1 MGIGTDRGPE
11 RVGSGKS
18 RESIR
23 PPGAF
28 PVEPGSPGPSGSADE
43 WPGAAAGTNRDADRV
58 PGAPE
63 PPGEPA
69 EPEPEA
75 AAARTDRGSRQPLVD
90 EAAVLLEGGRGGNGA
105 VSFRR
110 EKFVPRG
117 GPDGGNGGRGGEV
130 VLAADPGWHTLAAYR
145 FRPSYRAGA
154 GGHGSG
160 NNRQGR
166 AGADLILRVPAGTA
180 VFDRESGVLLGDLA
194 RAGDRLKAAP
204 GGRGGRGNAVFRT
217 PTNQAP
223 RRAEPGEPGLRREI
237 RLELRL
243 LADVGLLG
251 FPNAGK
257 SSFIARVSGARPRI
271 ADYPFTTL
279 RPNLGL
285 VRLDDDTEFVIAD
298 LPGVLPG
305 ASRGTG
311 MGNRFLKHL
320 SRTALL
326 VYFVDASEASDRHP
340 EEDLAGLREE
350 VLRFGAG
357 LPEKPALV
365 AGNKTDLLADGA
377 RLEGLRRAAAAL
389 RLPFFAL
396 SAATGSGCRAL
407 IAALGA
413 RVAAGPDA
421 DDAEEAAARKAD
433 GRPPTP

>member
-1 MGIGTDRGPE
+1 M
-11 RVGSGKS
+11 
-18 RESIR
+18 
-23 PPGAF
+23 
-28 PVEPGSPGPSGSADE
+28 
-43 WPGAAAGTNRDADRV
+43 
-58 PGAPE
+58 
-63 PPGEPA
+63 
-69 EPEPEA
+69 
-75 AAARTDRGSRQPLVD
+75 
-90 EAAVLLEGGRGGNGA
+90 
-105 VSFRR
+105 
-110 EKFVPRG
+110 
-117 GPDGGNGGRGGEV
+117 
-130 VLAADPGWHTLAAYR
+130 VLAADPGRHTLAAYR
-145 FRPSYRAGA
+145 FRPSYRGGA

-194 RAGDRLKAAP
+194 GAGDRLTAAP

-223 RRAEPGEPGLRREI
+223 RRAEPGEPGLRREV

-257 SSFIARVSGARPRI
+257 SSFIARVSAARPRI

-279 RPNLGL
+279 RPNLGM

-305 ASRGTG
+305 ASRGAG

-326 VYFVDASEASDRHP
+326 VYFVDASEASNRRP
-340 EEDLAGLREE
+340 EEDLAVLREE

-365 AGNKTDLLADGA
+365 AGNKTDLVDDGA
-377 RLEGLRRAAAAL
+377 RLESLHRAAASL
-389 RLPFFAL
+389 DLPFFAL
-396 SAATGSGCRAL
+396 SAATGSGCRRL
-407 IAALGA
+407 TAALGA
-413 RVAAGPDA
+413 RLAAAPEDA
-421 DDAEEAAARKAD
+421 DDAGAG
-433 GRPPTP
+433 GRAISP

>member
-1 MGIGTDRGPE
+1 MGSGADRGPGRAGNE
-11 RVGSGKS
+11 KG
-18 RESIR
+18 RESLR
-23 PPGAF
+23 PGAF
-28 PVEPGSPGPSGSADE
+28 AAAPTLSGLNDDDLDDAAADESPGAS
-43 WPGAAAGTNRDADRV
+43 AGTNRD
-58 PGAPE
+58 PAP
-63 PPGEPA
+63 
-69 EPEPEA
+69 A
-75 AAARTDRGSRQPLVD
+75 AAAPRERGSRHPLVD

-130 VLAADPGWHTLAAYR
+130 VLVADPGRHTLAAYR
-145 FRPSYRAGA
+145 FRPSYRGGA

-166 AGADLILRVPAGTA
+166 AGADRLLRVPAGTA

-223 RRAEPGEPGLRREI
+223 RRAEPGQPGVRREI

-305 ASRGTG
+305 ASRGAG

-326 VYFVDASEASDRHP
+326 VYFVDASEASTRNP
-340 EEDLAGLREE
+340 EEDLAVLREE
-350 VLRFGAG
+350 AVRFGAG

-365 AGNKTDLLADGA
+365 AGNKTDLVDDGA
-377 RLEGLRRAAAAL
+377 RLESLRRAAAAL
-389 RLPFFAL
+389 DLPFFAL

-407 IAALGA
+407 TAALGA
-413 RVAAGPDA
+413 RLAAGPDEE
-421 DDAEEAAARKAD
+421 DAGEVFAGKA
-433 GRPPTP
+433 GGGHPSP

>member
-1 MGIGTDRGPE
+1 MGSGADRGPGRAGNE
-11 RVGSGKS
+11 KG
-18 RESIR
+18 RESLR
-23 PPGAF
+23 PGAF
-28 PVEPGSPGPSGSADE
+28 AAAPTSPGLNEGDHDDAAADE
-43 WPGAAAGTNRDADRV
+43 SPGASAGTNRD
-58 PGAPE
+58 PAP
-63 PPGEPA
+63 
-69 EPEPEA
+69 A
-75 AAARTDRGSRQPLVD
+75 AAAPGGRGSRHPLVD

-130 VLAADPGWHTLAAYR
+130 VLVADPGRHTLAAYR
-145 FRPSYRAGA
+145 FRPSYRGGA

-166 AGADLILRVPAGTA
+166 AGADRLLRVPAGTA

-305 ASRGTG
+305 ASRGAG

-326 VYFVDASEASDRHP
+326 VYFVDASEASTRNP
-340 EEDLAGLREE
+340 EEDLAVLREE
-350 VLRFGAG
+350 AVRFGAG

-365 AGNKTDLLADGA
+365 AGNKTDLVDDGA
-377 RLEGLRRAAAAL
+377 RLESLRRAAAAL
-389 RLPFFAL
+389 DLPFFAL

-407 IAALGA
+407 TAALGA
-413 RVAAGPDA
+413 RLAAGPDEEDA
-421 DDAEEAAARKAD
+421 VDTDDAGEVFAGKA
-433 GRPPTP
+433 GGSHPSP